1 VRCSEIRIPAN
12 RFLGVPPGLGKSLQ
26 REICSRR
33 HAHQVR
39 IVRKLLQTLL
49 ANLERCNRIAAA

>member
-1 VRCSEIRIPAN
+1 
-12 RFLGVPPGLGKSLQ
+12 VPPGLGKSLQ
-26 REICSRR
+26 REIGSRR